1 LEWGED
7 GDAIFPDDRSLGG
20 MQDFR
25 RLEVWRLGHALALN
39 VHRLTASIPRADSSG
54 LVSQMR
60 RAATSISAN
69 IAEGAAKET
78 RKEFARFLVIAIASA
93 AELENHLLFCRDAA
107 LAPESE
113 VASRIAETVQVR
125 KMLFGLLK
133 RVREQDGPVVVSSN
147 PTPNDR

>member
-1 LEWGED
+1 
-7 GDAIFPDDRSLGG
+7 

-39 VHRLTASIPRADSSG
+39 VQRLSASIPRNENSG

-78 RKEFARFLVIAIASA
+78 RKDFARFLVIAIASA
-93 AELENHLLFCRDAA
+93 ADLENHLMFSRDAA
-107 LAPESE
+107 LASEPEVE
-113 VASRIAETVQVR
+113 ARLAETVQVR

-133 RVREQDGPVVVSSN
+133 RVREQDGPVAVSSK

>member
-1 LEWGED
+1 
-7 GDAIFPDDRSLGG
+7 

-39 VHRLTASIPRADSSG
+39 VHRLSASIPRQDNAG
-54 LVSQMR
+54 LVSQQR

-78 RKEFARFLVIAIASA
+78 RKDFARFLVIAIASA
-93 AELENHLLFCRDAA
+93 AELENHLMFCRDAA
-107 LAPESE
+107 LAADSE
-113 VASRIAETVQVR
+113 VASRLAETVQVR

-133 RVREQDGPVVVSSN
+133 RVREQDGPVAVSSK
-147 PTPNDR
+147 PTPNNR

>member
-1 LEWGED
+1 
-7 GDAIFPDDRSLGG
+7 

-39 VHRLTASIPRADSSG
+39 VQRLSASIPRNDNSG

-69 IAEGAAKET
+69 VAEGAAKET
-78 RKEFARFLVIAIASA
+78 RKDFARFLVISIASA
-93 AELENHLLFCRDAA
+93 AELENHLMFCRDAA
-107 LAPESE
+107 LATDSE
-113 VASRIAETVQVR
+113 VASRLAETVQVR

-133 RVREQDGPVVVSSN
+133 RVREQDGPVAVSSK
-147 PTPNDR
+147 PTTNDC

>member
-1 LEWGED
+1 
-7 GDAIFPDDRSLGG
+7 

-39 VHRLTASIPRADSSG
+39 VHRLSASIPRQDNAG

-60 RAATSISAN
+60 RAAASISAN

-78 RKEFARFLVIAIASA
+78 RKDFARFLVIAIASA
-93 AELENHLLFCRDAA
+93 AELENHLMFSRDAA
-107 LAPESE
+107 LVPGAE
-113 VASRIAETVQVR
+113 VETRLAETVQVR

-133 RVREQDGPVVVSSN
+133 RVREHDGPVAVGSK